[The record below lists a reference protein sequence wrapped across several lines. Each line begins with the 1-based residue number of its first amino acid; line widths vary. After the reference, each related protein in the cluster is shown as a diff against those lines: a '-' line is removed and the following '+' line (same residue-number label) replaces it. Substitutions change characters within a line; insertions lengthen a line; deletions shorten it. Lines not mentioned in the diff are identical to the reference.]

1 MWHYRVQTGVM
12 AVENI
17 LEYIKIENSYFE
29 L

>member
-17 LEYIKIENSYFE
+17 LEYIKIEKSYFE